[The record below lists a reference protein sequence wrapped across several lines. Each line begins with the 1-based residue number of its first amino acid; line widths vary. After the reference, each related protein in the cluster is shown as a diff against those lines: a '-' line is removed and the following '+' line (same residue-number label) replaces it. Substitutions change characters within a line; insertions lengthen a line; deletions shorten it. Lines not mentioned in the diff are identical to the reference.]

1 MENTHVGV
9 PDEMDIF
16 RPPVFVVEK
25 SGPLGPG
32 RTIPA
37 SSFCL
42 RRTWL
47 GAEVAGGKDVGCAQQ
62 IGHQH
67 QSEEVPK
74 MVRARRGGRRG
85 VGEVAEG
92 RQHAAINV

>member
-1 MENTHVGV
+1 MENIHVGV
-9 PDEMDIF
+9 PDEVDNF

-25 SGPLGPG
+25 GGPLGPG

-42 RRTWL
+42 WRTWL
-47 GAEVAGGKDVGCAQQ
+47 GAGGKDVGCAQQ
-62 IGHQH
+62 IGRQH

-74 MVRARRGGRRG
+74 VVRARRGGRRG

-92 RQHAAINV
+92 RQHADINV